1 VGDAAGFGRLQ
12 NGRLLILHSGHER
25 GGSAV
30 GATRE
35 DRFMFEMTEDSRLEP
50 IAAKVAAGERLS
62 FDDGL
67 TLFETRDVLGLGR
80 MANLVRE
87 RINGDRT
94 HFTVN
99 RYVNH
104 TNVCI
109 VSCRLCAFA
118 VRPKKE
124 GGWTYSA
131 EEIVEQVRPSIA
143 HGVRELHIVGG
154 LHPWLK
160 FDYYTGLLST
170 LKREFPHVHLK
181 ALTMVEIEF
190 LAKIS
195 KQTVEETIRALMEAG
210 LDSCPG
216 GGAEIFHDEI
226 RDEIC
231 DHKMDGNRWLEVA
244 EMCHRQGLRTNCT
257 MLYGHIERYEHR
269 VDHILRLRELQD
281 RTGGFNCF
289 VPLHFHKENTVYENQ
304 VNEATPLDDLRTIA
318 VSRLLL
324 DNVDHIKAYW
334 IGMGEKLAQVALSFG
349 ADDLGGTIA
358 DERIFKMAGAGTE
371 ASTMTRQRLEKLI
384 REAGRIP
391 VETDPLYRPVE
402 RAA

>member
-1 VGDAAGFGRLQ
+1 MFEITRDSKLDAIESKLAAGQRLDA
-12 NGRLLILHSGHER
+12 S
-25 GGSAV
+25 
-30 GATRE
+30 
-35 DRFMFEMTEDSRLEP
+35 
-50 IAAKVAAGERLS
+50 
-62 FDDGL
+62 DGKI
-67 TLFETRDVLGLGR
+67 LFETSDILTLGR
-80 MANLVRE
+80 LANSVRE
-87 RINGDRT
+87 RINGDQT
-94 HFTVN
+94 FFTVN

-109 VSCRLCAFA
+109 VSCKLCAFA

-143 HGVRELHIVGG
+143 HGVSELHIVGG

-181 ALTMVEIEF
+181 AFTMVEIDF
-190 LAKIS
+190 LARIS
-195 KQTVEETIRALMEAG
+195 KQSLEQTIQALIDAG

-216 GGAEIFHDEI
+216 GGAEIFHEEI

-231 DHKMDGNRWLEVA
+231 DHKMSGQRWLDVA
-244 EMCHRQGLRTNCT
+244 RVCHEQGLRTNCT
-257 MLYGHIERYEHR
+257 MLYGHIERPEHR
-269 VDHILRLRELQD
+269 VDHILRLRDLQD
-281 RTGGFNCF
+281 ETGGFNCF
-289 VPLHFHKENTVYENQ
+289 VPLHFHRENTVYETQ
-304 VNEATPLDDLRTIA
+304 IDEATPFDDLRTIA
-318 VSRLLL
+318 ASRLLL
-324 DNVDHIKAYW
+324 DNIAHVKAYW

-358 DERIFKMAGAGTE
+358 DERIFKMAGSETDAT
-371 ASTMTRQRLEKLI
+371 AMTRQRLERLI
-384 REAGRIP
+384 RDAGRVP
-391 VETDPLYRPVE
+391 VETDPLYRPVD

>member
-1 VGDAAGFGRLQ
+1 
-12 NGRLLILHSGHER
+12 
-25 GGSAV
+25 
-30 GATRE
+30 
-35 DRFMFEMTEDSRLEP
+35 MFEMTVDERLAP
-50 IAAKVAAGERLS
+50 IEEKLASGERLD
-62 FDDGL
+62 FDDGMILFDTDDIL
-67 TLFETRDVLGLGR
+67 TLGR
-80 MANLVRE
+80 MANRVRE
-87 RINGDRT
+87 RINGHDT
-94 HFTVN
+94 FFTVN
-99 RYVNH
+99 RYINH

-131 EEIVEQVRPSIA
+131 EEIVEQVRPSVA
-143 HGVRELHIVGG
+143 HGLTELHIVGG

-170 LKREFPHVHLK
+170 LKKEFPHVHLK
-181 ALTMVEIEF
+181 AFTMVEIDF

-195 KQTVEETIRALMEAG
+195 KQSVEETIRALVDAG

-216 GGAEIFHDEI
+216 GGAEIFHEEI

-231 DHKMDGNRWLEVA
+231 DHKMTGERWLDLA
-244 EMCHRQGLRTNCT
+244 RICHEQGLRTNCT
-257 MLYGHIERYEHR
+257 MLYGHIEKPEHR

-281 RTGGFNCF
+281 ETGGFNCF
-289 VPLHFHKENTVYENQ
+289 VPLHFHKDNTVYEDRID
-304 VNEATPLDDLRTIA
+304 EATPFDDLRTIA

-324 DNVDHIKAYW
+324 DNIDHIKAYW

-358 DERIFKMAGAGTE
+358 DERIFKMAGSETD
-371 ASTMTRQRLEKLI
+371 ASTMTRQRLERLI
-384 REAGRIP
+384 REAGRVP
-391 VETDPLYRPVE
+391 VETDPLYKPID